1 MKTILAGM
9 MTALALA
16 AWPASGAL
24 AQTAT
29 TAAPG
34 HGKKIGLG
42 TVKVQSRHVTPMHR
56 GRPSTA
62 AATGYHENVLS
73 TVRFG
78 SKEWWTIQ
86 GWQAG
91 GSSPP

>member
-1 MKTILAGM
+1 MKAILAAM
-9 MTALALA
+9 SAALTLA
-16 AWPASGAL
+16 AYPASGAV

-29 TAAPG
+29 TAAPS

-42 TVKVQSRHVTPMHR
+42 TVKVQSRHVPPVHR
-56 GRPSTA
+56 GRPS
-62 AATGYHENVLS
+62 ATPATPYHENVLS